1 MPELV
6 LRSREGGERERE
18 NERER
23 ERVRERNEVVVIL
36 VYVYKA
42 GLKYS
47 ELLLIVYMIRHPIT

>member
-1 MPELV
+1 M
-6 LRSREGGERERE
+6 
-18 NERER
+18 RER